1 MEKQTGASDKA
12 KRRRRLKAGMV
23 EILTKGVEAV
33 KKATVKRESTHFLLS
48 PEGSQA
54 SLAETESRITDP
66 LSHKNEDPLSH
77 KNDDP
82 LSHKND
88 SLGQAAEAYMN
99 LSQIKAG
106 RHTPPDAGNKHHGRT
121 HK

>member
-23 EILTKGVEAV
+23 EILTKGVEV
-33 KKATVKRESTHFLLS
+33 VRKATVKRESTHFLLS
-48 PEGSQA
+48 PEGSQD
-54 SLAETESRITDP
+54 SLAETESRIT
-66 LSHKNEDPLSH
+66 DPLSH

-106 RHTPPDAGNKHHGRT
+106 RHTPSDAGNKHHGRT